1 MKPKRRIGLVFWGT
15 IVVLTAAA
23 VAVAIPG
30 FRNVAILGRE
40 TQAKE
45 RIRSGVGPSPGYV
58 VVSTPIGSQAVPE
71 RYGDTG
77 RYTFFTHPDHGVLK
91 LDNGGRPL
99 ERIPS
104 DADLGIRRA
113 PPK

>member
-1 MKPKRRIGLVFWGT
+1 M
-15 IVVLTAAA
+15 LTAAA

-30 FRNVAILGRE
+30 FKNVAILKRE
-40 TQAKE
+40 RQA
-45 RIRSGVGPSPGYV
+45 RDRLHNGIGPCPGYV
-58 VVSTPIGSQAVPE
+58 VVPSAIGPQAIPE

-77 RYTFFTHPDHGVLK
+77 RYTFFVHPAHGVLK
-91 LDNGGRPL
+91 LDTGGRIV

-104 DADLGIRRA
+104 DADLGIRSA